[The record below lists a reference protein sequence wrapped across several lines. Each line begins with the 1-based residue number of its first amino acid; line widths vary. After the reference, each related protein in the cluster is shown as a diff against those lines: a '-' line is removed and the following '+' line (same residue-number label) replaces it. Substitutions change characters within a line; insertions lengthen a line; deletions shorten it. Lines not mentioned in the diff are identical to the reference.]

1 MKLNPTWKSLSG
13 SKFTTNHPEQE
24 RKGPKLTTR
33 HMRLHYDITSC
44 GGSDAH
50 SDRCY
55 GAL

>member
-13 SKFTTNHPEQE
+13 SKFTTNHPEPE